1 MRTTMSQDNVKL
13 AEAINLSD
21 LAAHLLF
28 AAEDTLLR
36 SSDRYIFLSLRTWA
50 GFACK
55 VGYAN

>member
-1 MRTTMSQDNVKL
+1 MSQDNVKL